1 MLFFGFRSRNMI
13 GEDSYTNAEIKCGI
27 SVLKS
32 IKRWPNL
39 SLKEFGTSLSSRNT
53 LVAALISTYGK
64 PKLRKKGS
72 STSGVSF
79 LYDADAMTSAFFG
92 SSKDSKWSFPVTCMF
107 LQNIS
112 T

>member
-1 MLFFGFRSRNMI
+1 MLFFGVRSRNMI

-64 PKLRKKGS
+64 PKLLKK
-72 STSGVSF
+72 VAVPVVYPSF
-79 LYDADAMTSAFFG
+79 IMLMS
-92 SSKDSKWSFPVTCMF
+92 
-107 LQNIS
+107 
-112 T
+112 